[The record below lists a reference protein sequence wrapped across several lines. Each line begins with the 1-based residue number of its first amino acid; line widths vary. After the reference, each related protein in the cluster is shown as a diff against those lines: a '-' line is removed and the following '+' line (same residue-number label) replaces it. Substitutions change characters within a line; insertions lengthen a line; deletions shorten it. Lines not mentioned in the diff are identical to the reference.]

1 MTEAEWLACAYPE
14 PMLRFLRGKI
24 SDRKV
29 RLFAAACCRHVWPS
43 LTDQRSWQAVLTAE
57 QYADGLATADALDG
71 ARADAEAAYHAAYEA
86 FPAEDPRVRI
96 LEETE
101 QSAWDAAVAA
111 PLAAVQ
117 CAQPI
122 RGVSYAVDLSWSC
135 VAAAAWAALAADPG
149 AWDRAV
155 RSEYAG
161 QAVLLRCVSGS
172 PFRPAA
178 SELAWRT
185 PALRDSAQAVYDE
198 RSLPEG
204 TLDNT
209 HLAALADALEG
220 AGCTDAYIPTHCRG
234 AGPHIR
240 GCWVV
245 DLLLGKT

>member
-29 RLFAAACCRHVWPS
+29 RLFAAACCRHVWHS
-43 LTDQRSWQAVLTAE
+43 LTEERSRQAVVIAE
-57 QYADGLATADALDG
+57 QYADGLATAAALDS
-71 ARADAEAAYHAAYEA
+71 ARADAEAAYHTAYEA
-86 FPAEDPRVRI
+86 FPAEDPRVRL
-96 LEETE
+96 LEEAE
-101 QSAWDAAVAA
+101 QSAWDAALAA

-135 VAAAAWAALAADPG
+135 VAASAWAALAADAS

-155 RSEYAG
+155 RSEYVA
-161 QAVLLRCVSGS
+161 QAVLLRCISGI
-172 PFRPAA
+172 PFRPMA
-178 SELAWRT
+178 ENPAWRT
-185 PALRDSAQAVYDE
+185 PALLTSAQAIYDE

-209 HLAALADALEG
+209 HVVSLPDALEE
-220 AGCTDAYIPTHCRG
+220 AGCTDPDILDHCRG
-234 AGPHIR
+234 PGPHVR